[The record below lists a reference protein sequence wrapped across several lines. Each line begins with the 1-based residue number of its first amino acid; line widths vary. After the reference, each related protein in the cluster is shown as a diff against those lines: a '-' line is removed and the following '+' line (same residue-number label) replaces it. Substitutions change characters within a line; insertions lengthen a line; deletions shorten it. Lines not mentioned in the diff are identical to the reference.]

1 MKLSKLVKEAQ
12 ETIGKDV
19 EAAAGKIK
27 KFSEEGHSTEALL
40 ELAKLVKSKK
50 HETILKAIQ
59 DITEAEETLPYMV
72 EKYRDE
78 VGRELSLLCREKLNT
93 KEFAV
98 IYSVV

>member
-98 IYSVV
+98 IYSAV